1 MRRWL
6 LPLHRWTGLTAGLL
20 LTAVAL
26 TGALM
31 VFRVQLEPLV
41 SPGLVSVPACA
52 APLPLDAL
60 VAAARAA
67 SPHGGAL
74 RTVRLY
80 SDASARVGFSDKRWI
95 FVDPC
100 SGKVL
105 GSEEVYGGPFGTLAK
120 LHIFGYLPFSELL
133 AGSLALLAACVMAA
147 AGLLLWGPASR
158 HQLRASWRLKPG
170 LSGRARALN
179 LHRTAALYAAPVL
192 LACALSG
199 LPQAFAWARSAID
212 FLSLSPPRPAIVTQ
226 TAVGQSAPLAPMW
239 RQVQAMA
246 PWPQKLQLHVPHT
259 PGAPV
264 VLEVVER
271 GAPHPNAISYFYFD
285 AASGVL
291 LHHTPYA
298 ANPRGHRIYLWALAL
313 HYGWIGG
320 VAGQMILLLGALLV
334 PLLAWTGTASYL
346 RGRANGAGTVPQQ
359 LLVARRTIEADGVCS
374 FDLVCPQGGTLPRFT
389 AGAHLEVR
397 TPGGQARHYSLCNDP
412 RDTRRYRI
420 AVLRCED
427 SRGGSR
433 SMHEALHEGGIIEAS
448 QPRNH
453 FPIAPGA
460 RHSVLLAGGIGITPV
475 LSMAEQLVAD
485 NASFELHYCCRGE
498 RHAAFRATLA
508 SPRFA
513 GRVQFHYSEGPDRS
527 RLDLDKLLA
536 RPAPGVHVYT
546 CGPARFI
553 DAVAAAAERHAW
565 PAAQIHSERFG
576 ATSSTASDAGKPFDI
591 RIASSGRIV
600 HVPAG
605 TTALAALTASGIN
618 VPWSCGQGVCGSCV
632 TGVLQGEPEHRDQW
646 LTPAERARNDRFAP
660 CCSRARGDLL
670 VLDL

>member
-26 TGALM
+26 TGAVM

-41 SPGLVSVPACA
+41 APGLVSVPACA

-67 SPHGGAL
+67 SPHAGAL

-105 GSEEVYGGPFGTLAK
+105 GSEAVYGGPFGTLAK
-120 LHIFGYLPFSELL
+120 LHIFGYLPFGELL
-133 AGSLALLAACVMAA
+133 AGSLALLAACVMAT
-147 AGLLLWGPASR
+147 AGLLLWWPASLR
-158 HQLRASWRLKPG
+158 ALRASWRLKPG
-170 LSGRARALN
+170 LRGRARNLN

-199 LPQAFAWARSAID
+199 LPQAFAWARSVID
-212 FLSLSPPRPAIVTQ
+212 VLSLSPPRPTIVSQ
-226 TAVGQSAPLAPMW
+226 AAMGQPAPLAPMW
-239 RQVQAMA
+239 RQAQAIA
-246 PWPQKLQLHVPHT
+246 PRPQKLQLRMPQT
-259 PGAPV
+259 MDTPV

-271 GAPHPNAISYFYFD
+271 DAPHPNAISYFYFD
-285 AASGVL
+285 AASGAL

-320 VAGQMILLLGALLV
+320 VAGQLTLLLGALFV

-346 RGRANGAGTVPQQ
+346 RGRAPGAGAVPQQ
-359 LLVARRTIEADGVCS
+359 LLVARKTIEADGVCS
-374 FDLVCPQGGTLPRFT
+374 FDLVCPRGGTLPRFT

-397 TPGGQARHYSLCNDP
+397 TPGGQTRHYSLCNAP

-453 FPIAPGA
+453 FPLAPDA

-485 NASFELHYCCRGE
+485 NASFELHYCCRSE
-498 RHAAFRATLA
+498 QHAAFRATLA
-508 SPRFA
+508 SSRFA

-546 CGPARFI
+546 CGPTRFI
-553 DAVAAAAERHAW
+553 DAVAAAAGCHAW
-565 PAAQIHSERFG
+565 PAAQVHTERFG
-576 ATSSTASDAGKPFDI
+576 AAPATASEAGKPFDI

-605 TTALAALTASGIN
+605 TTALAALTASGIA

-632 TGVLQGEPEHRDQW
+632 TGVLQGEPEHHDQW
-646 LTPAERARNDRFAP
+646 LTPTERARNDRFAP
-660 CCSRARGDLL
+660 CCSRARGALL

>member
-6 LPLHRWTGLTAGLL
+6 LPLHRWTGLTTGLL

-41 SPGLVSVPACA
+41 SPDLVSVPVCA

-60 VAAARAA
+60 VAVARAA
-67 SPHGGAL
+67 SPHSGTL

-105 GSEEVYGGPFGTLAK
+105 GSEAVYGGPFGTLAK
-120 LHIFGYLPFSELL
+120 LHIFGYLPFVELL

-147 AGLLLWGPASR
+147 AGLLLWRPAS
-158 HQLRASWRLKPG
+158 LRALQGSWRPKTG
-170 LSGRARALN
+170 LRGRARKLN
-179 LHRTAALYAAPVL
+179 LHRTVALYAAPVL
-192 LACALSG
+192 LACALTG
-199 LPQAFAWARSAID
+199 LPQAFAWARNAID
-212 FLSLSPPRPAIVTQ
+212 FISLSPPRPAIVAQ
-226 TAVGQSAPLAPMW
+226 TAVGQPAPLAPMW
-239 RQVQAMA
+239 RQVQAMT
-246 PWPQKLQLHVPHT
+246 PRPQKLQLRMPHIPDT
-259 PGAPV
+259 PV

-285 AASGVL
+285 PASGAL

-320 VAGQMILLLGALLV
+320 VTGQLILLLGALLV

-346 RGRANGAGTVPQQ
+346 RGRATGAGTVPQQ

-397 TPGGQARHYSLCNDP
+397 TPGGQTRHYSLCNDP

-420 AVLRCED
+420 AVLRCAD

-433 SMHEALHEGGIIEAS
+433 SMHDTLHEGGIIEAS
-448 QPRNH
+448 KPRNH
-453 FPIAPGA
+453 FPLAPDA
-460 RHSVLLAGGIGITPV
+460 RHSVLLAGGIGITPI

-498 RHAAFRATLA
+498 QHAAFRTTLA
-508 SPRFA
+508 RARFA
-513 GRVQFHYSEGPDRS
+513 GRVQFHYSEGPDQS

-536 RPAPGVHVYT
+536 HPAPGVHVYT

-553 DAVAAAAERHAW
+553 DAVAAAAGRHAW

-576 ATSSTASDAGKPFDI
+576 AAAAASGVGKPFDI

-605 TTALAALTASGIN
+605 TTALAALTASGIA

-632 TGVLQGEPEHRDQW
+632 TGVLQGEPEHHDQW

-660 CCSRARGDLL
+660 CCSRACGALL